1 MRPRE
6 WGTDDGIIRDQN
18 SFHREKVTVR
28 RQLSTSQQE
37 SPHQELILP
46 DLNPGLLVFRT
57 MRKSISIVE
66 TTSSIAFCM
75 AAQATNIYHL
85 KQSLIKHHY

>member
-6 WGTDDGIIRDQN
+6 WGTDDGIIRRDQN
-18 SFHREKVTVR
+18 SLSTTVR

-46 DLNPGLLVFRT
+46 ELNPGLLVFRT

>member
-6 WGTDDGIIRDQN
+6 WGSDDGIIRDQN
-18 SFHREKVTVR
+18 SLSTTVR